1 MTAQR
6 SRRPQRST
14 TWRRDSSERASD
26 AGRGTAHAALVVAA
40 LATVLGLSGCAAG
53 FSPARLV
60 GQTDREV
67 GQRLGV
73 PTGRHALPDGGTRL
87 EFATGPFGRHT
98 WMLDLDA
105 QGRVARSEQVL
116 GEQQFSQ
123 VRDGMTRDELLRLIG
138 RPGETRHGGR
148 AGGEV
153 WNWRF
158 PTNDCLWFELG
169 MIDGR
174 VRAPGYAIDP
184 RCDAPNDARSS
195 S

>member
-1 MTAQR
+1 VLKSICAA
-6 SRRPQRST
+6 
-14 TWRRDSSERASD
+14 ASPAF
-26 AGRGTAHAALVVAA
+26 AGSALLAA
-40 LATVLGLSGCAAG
+40 LALTGCAAVL
-53 FSPARLV
+53 SPEGLV
-60 GQTDREV
+60 GRSDREV
-67 GQRLGV
+67 GQQLGS
-73 PTGRHALPDGGTRL
+73 PTGRHTLPDGGTRL
-87 EFATGPFGRHT
+87 EYATGPFGRHT
-98 WMLDLDA
+98 WMLDIDA

-116 GEQQFSQ
+116 GEQRFAQ
-123 VRDGMTRDELLRLIG
+123 VREGMTRDELLRLIG

-153 WNWRF
+153 WNWRY

-184 RCDAPNDARSS
+184 RCDAPSDARSS